1 MTIIA
6 RPPRWGPAL
15 VVLIV
20 LYLLVQ
26 FAVQGRR
33 LHAPALAPDGLTAA
47 DTAGTDSAAA
57 ERLVARALAQP
68 GPVDSVAL
76 KTGWRDDVRGID
88 LAAFTP
94 KQRELFV
101 RYANAEPCTCGCG
114 FTLAACRAY
123 DLTCPVSLPRVEALR
138 DSVLAGLITRADGLR
153 RRPDDAV
160 PSAPGAATRGVDGGG
175 GAH

>member
-6 RPPRWGPAL
+6 RPPRWGPVLL
-15 VVLIV
+15 VVIV
-20 LYLLVQ
+20 LYLAVQ
-26 FAVQGRR
+26 FAVQRR
-33 LHAPALAPDGLTAA
+33 RPPAPPPDGLTAA
-47 DTAGTDSAAA
+47 DTAGGDSAAA
-57 ERLVARALAQP
+57 DRLVARALAQP
-68 GPVDSVAL
+68 GPIDSTAL

-138 DSVLAGLITRADGLR
+138 DSVLAGLVTSAAGLR
-153 RRPDDAV
+153 ERRQDA
-160 PSAPGAATRGVDGGG
+160 PAGATGASGAAGRRR
-175 GAH
+175 